1 MTNRAALLLLPSLA
15 LVLPALA
22 EAQCPDGA
30 TFCAEIEV
38 EGSVSF
44 GRPPP
49 PPPPVEVEVEVQA
62 PPPPV
67 AQVQVRHRRRRGRVV
82 VVRPAPQAP
91 PPNQVV
97 VVQAEPPPPPPQ
109 QTTVTVQTQ
118 RPVAVRRQ
126 QRWNRK
132 VGLTGRFGGM
142 FTDRVAMGG
151 FQLGARFRPSR
162 IFGVELG
169 IGAYGGEDYDGN
181 ARREH
186 PLTFDFM
193 FFFPRASRFQV
204 YTLVGGGFSFAR
216 VDTDGRWDDDW
227 DDGSYDERYAY
238 IGGQLGLGFEWRISP
253 VFALSADVRG
263 FLRTRIDGDRDTNPE
278 FVARDGRTTNT
289 SAGALG
295 TLGMH
300 FYF

>member
-1 MTNRAALLLLPSLA
+1 MGGIGAEWAWHRPWYAPYTPAAFFDVDTARARSGDRSWGYNNFGAAYVGHEALGDLLR
-15 LVLPALA
+15 
-22 EAQCPDGA
+22 GG
-30 TFCAEIEV
+30 F
-38 EGSVSF
+38 
-44 GRPPP
+44 
-49 PPPPVEVEVEVQA
+49 VQ
-62 PPPPV
+62 
-67 AQVQVRHRRRRGRVV
+67 G
-82 VVRPAPQAP
+82 
-91 PPNQVV
+91 
-97 VVQAEPPPPPPQ
+97 
-109 QTTVTVQTQ
+109 
-118 RPVAVRRQ
+118 RRQ
-126 QRWNRK
+126 LRGP
-132 VGLTGRFGGM
+132 VI
-142 FTDRVAMGG
+142 V
-151 FQLGARFRPSR
+151 S
-162 IFGVELG
+162 
-169 IGAYGGEDYDGN
+169 GAYGGEDYDGN